1 MKFPVIFIHIN
12 LKIVVLFLIECG
24 VWKKLLW
31 LPGSEGNKKK
41 GLDPG
46 SGGKKI
52 GRIPDAGFGRNFY
65 GSRIPG

>member
-41 GLDPG
+41 GW
-46 SGGKKI
+46 
-52 GRIPDAGFGRNFY
+52 IPD
-65 GSRIPG
+65 PEVKK